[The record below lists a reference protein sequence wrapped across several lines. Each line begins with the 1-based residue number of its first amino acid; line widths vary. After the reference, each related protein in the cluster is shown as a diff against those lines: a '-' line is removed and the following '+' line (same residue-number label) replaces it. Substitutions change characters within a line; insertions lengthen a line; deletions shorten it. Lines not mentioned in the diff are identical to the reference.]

1 MKPHRLDGLSFTFGI
16 IFLGVVAWWLFGAQ
30 FDVEL
35 PSGGWFVAG
44 ALIVFGVVGLI
55 GALRPDRTKPES
67 VQPSSAQPV
76 YQVSPAP
83 MASLDEDLYPRTG
96 DSATNDR

>member
-1 MKPHRLDGLSFTFGI
+1 MKPHRIDGLSFTFGI

-44 ALIVFGVVGLI
+44 ALILFGVVGLI
-55 GALRPDRTKPES
+55 GALRPDRNADRVKPES
-67 VQPSSAQPV
+67 PLPA

-83 MASLDEDLYPRTG
+83 LDLDSEPRTG
-96 DSATNDR
+96 DSTTTER

>member
-16 IFLGVVAWWLFGAQ
+16 IFLAVVAWWLFGAQ
-30 FDVEL
+30 FAVAL

-44 ALIVFGVVGLI
+44 ALILFGVVGLI
-55 GALRPDRTKPES
+55 GALRPDRNAERVKPES
-67 VQPSSAQPV
+67 PPPA

-83 MASLDEDLYPRTG
+83 LDLGPEPGTG
-96 DSATNDR
+96 DSTATER

>member
-1 MKPHRLDGLSFTFGI
+1 MKLHRTDGLSFTFGL

-44 ALIVFGVVGLI
+44 ALILFGIVGLI
-55 GALRPDRTKPES
+55 GALRPDRAKPES
-67 VQPSSAQPV
+67 APPAFPA
-76 YQVSPAP
+76 QVSPAP
-83 MASLDEDLYPRTG
+83 IDDSDDLGGR
-96 DSATNDR
+96 